1 MKILFVF
8 LLLFSFVYADKNE
21 HHYKKDLSYLELS
34 HTQKKQMKSILKE
47 YRHKVKDYREY
58 KHDLIEDKEELFL
71 DKVLD
76 EDKIRNINQKIS
88 EYATKIEINLLK
100 QIHAILS
107 QEQKQKFEEYIE
119 EWEIE

>member
-1 MKILFVF
+1 MKILLVF
-8 LLLFSFVYADKNE
+8 LLLFSFVYADNDK
-21 HHYKKDLSYLELS
+21 HHYRKDLSYLELT

-58 KHDLIEDKEELFL
+58 KEDLIEEKEELFL
-71 DKVLD
+71 EQILD
-76 EDKIRNINQKIS
+76 EDNIRNINQKIS
-88 EYATKIEINLLK
+88 EYATKIEIDLLK

-107 QEQKQKFEEYIE
+107 QEQKEKFEKYIE